1 MSEVNRMSSRQMP
14 SGISVSSSPRPSSD
28 SAAFDMKQPLS
39 GSRTGT
45 QPRSE
50 AGSMKVPLLRQANM
64 DVSALM
70 LAIFVTENTFRPL
83 VSA

>member
-1 MSEVNRMSSRQMP
+1 MP
-14 SGISVSSSPRPSSD
+14 HGIGFFASLRPSSN
-28 SAAFDMKQPLS
+28 SAAFGLKQPLS
-39 GSRTGT
+39 GSRVGT